1 MERLWAPWRLRYVEG
16 EIRHRGCIFCEKP
29 ALGDDVGELI
39 LLRGRRAYLIM
50 NLFPYNTGHA
60 MAVPFDHV
68 ADLAELD
75 PATIAELFE
84 LVAWLTTAQRRAL
97 RCDGFNI
104 GLNLGAVAGA
114 GISDHVHVHVVP
126 RWQGDANFMPILAN
140 TMVIPE
146 LIPVTYAKLRAEL
159 ELSAFGRVDDLVVP
173 QAGAVVWLPEERKLA
188 IRRARDGTLVLP
200 KGHIE
205 PGEAAYRAALREV
218 AEEMGLIAELIGWA
232 GALEFE
238 AGGKRRRVVYMLVQ
252 AKPGPAFAQHLGR
265 DTVLMDVEE
274 ALAALSH
281 EEVRELVATTMRRIG
296 VPVGTSR

>member
-16 EIRHRGCIFCEKP
+16 EVRHRGCIFCEKP
-29 ALGDDVGELI
+29 AAGDDVRELI
-39 LLRGRRAYLIM
+39 LLRGARAYLIM

-60 MAVPFDHV
+60 MAVPFQHV

-75 PATIAELFE
+75 RETTAELFE
-84 LVAWLTTAQRRAL
+84 LVTWLTVAQRRAL
-97 RCDGFNI
+97 RCDGFNV

-114 GISDHVHVHVVP
+114 GISDHLHVHIVP

-159 ELSAFGRVDDLVVP
+159 EVSSFGRAERVVP
-173 QAGAVVWLPEERKLA
+173 QAGAIVWLPDEGKLA
-188 IRRARDGTLVLP
+188 LRRAADGTIVLP

-218 AEEMGLIAELIGWA
+218 AEELGLVGEVIGW
-232 GALEFE
+232 GGVLEFA
-238 AGGKRRRVVYMLVQ
+238 AGGRPRRVAYLLVQ
-252 AKPGPAFAQHLGR
+252 ARPGADFERHLGH
-265 DTVLMDVEE
+265 DTLLFEPSEAVE
-274 ALAALSH
+274 ALTH
-281 EEVRELVATTMRRIG
+281 EDARTLVIETLRRIG
-296 VPVGTSR
+296 IPVVTRR

>member
-16 EIRHRGCIFCEKP
+16 EVRHRGCIFCEKP
-29 ALGDDVGELI
+29 AAGDDVRELI
-39 LLRGRRAYLIM
+39 LLRGARAYLIM

-60 MAVPFDHV
+60 MAVPFQHV

-75 PATIAELFE
+75 RETTAELFE
-84 LVAWLTTAQRRAL
+84 LVTWLTVAQRRAL
-97 RCDGFNI
+97 RCDGFNV

-114 GISDHVHVHVVP
+114 GISDHLHVHIVP

-159 ELSAFGRVDDLVVP
+159 EVSSFGRAEGVVP
-173 QAGAVVWLPEERKLA
+173 QAGAIVWLPDEGKLA
-188 IRRARDGTLVLP
+188 LRRAADGTIVLP

-218 AEEMGLIAELIGWA
+218 AEELGLVGEVIGW
-232 GALEFE
+232 GGVLEFA
-238 AGGKRRRVVYMLVQ
+238 AGGRPRRVAYLLVQ
-252 AKPGPAFAQHLGR
+252 ARPGADFERHVGH
-265 DTVLMDVEE
+265 DTLLFEPSEAVE
-274 ALAALSH
+274 ALTH
-281 EEVRELVATTMRRIG
+281 EDARRLVIETLQRFGIPVVMR
-296 VPVGTSR
+296 S

>member
-16 EIRHRGCIFCEKP
+16 EVRHRGCIFCEKP
-29 ALGDDVGELI
+29 AAGDDVRELI
-39 LLRGRRAYLIM
+39 LLRGARAYLIM

-60 MAVPFDHV
+60 MAVPFQHV

-75 PATIAELFE
+75 RETTAELFE
-84 LVAWLTTAQRRAL
+84 LVTWLTVAQRRAL
-97 RCDGFNI
+97 RCDGFNV

-114 GISDHVHVHVVP
+114 GISDHLHVHIVP

-159 ELSAFGRVDDLVVP
+159 EVSSFGRAEGVVP
-173 QAGAVVWLPEERKLA
+173 QAGAIVWLPDEGKLA
-188 IRRARDGTLVLP
+188 LRRAADGTIVLP

-218 AEEMGLIAELIGWA
+218 AEEQGLVGEVIGW
-232 GALEFE
+232 GGVLEFA
-238 AGGKRRRVVYMLVQ
+238 AGGRPRRVAYLLVQ
-252 AKPGPAFAQHLGR
+252 ARPGADFERHVGH
-265 DTVLMDVEE
+265 DTLLFEPSEAVE
-274 ALAALSH
+274 ALTH
-281 EEVRELVATTMRRIG
+281 EDTRRLVIKTLQRFGIPVVMR
-296 VPVGTSR
+296 S

>member
-16 EIRHRGCIFCEKP
+16 EVRHRGCIFCEKP
-29 ALGDDVGELI
+29 AAGDDVRELI
-39 LLRGRRAYLIM
+39 LLRGARAYLIM

-60 MAVPFDHV
+60 MAVPFQHV

-75 PATIAELFE
+75 RETTAELFE
-84 LVAWLTTAQRRAL
+84 LVTWLTVAQRRAL
-97 RCDGFNI
+97 RCDGFNV

-114 GISDHVHVHVVP
+114 GISDHLHVHIVP

-159 ELSAFGRVDDLVVP
+159 EVSSFGRAEGVVP
-173 QAGAVVWLPEERKLA
+173 QAGAIVWLPDEGKLA
-188 IRRARDGTLVLP
+188 LRRAADGTIVLP

-218 AEEMGLIAELIGWA
+218 AEELGLVGEVIGW
-232 GALEFE
+232 GGVLEFA
-238 AGGKRRRVVYMLVQ
+238 AGGRPRRVAYLLVQ
-252 AKPGPAFAQHLGR
+252 ARPGADFERHLGH
-265 DTVLMDVEE
+265 DTLLLEPSEAVE
-274 ALAALSH
+274 ALTH
-281 EEVRELVATTMRRIG
+281 EDARTLVIESLRRIG
-296 VPVGTSR
+296 IPGVTRR

>member
-16 EIRHRGCIFCEKP
+16 EVRHRGCIFCEKP
-29 ALGDDVGELI
+29 AAGDDVRELI
-39 LLRGRRAYLIM
+39 LLRGARAYLIM

-60 MAVPFDHV
+60 MAVPFQHV

-75 PATIAELFE
+75 RETTAELFE
-84 LVAWLTTAQRRAL
+84 LVTWLTVAQRRAL
-97 RCDGFNI
+97 RCDGFNV

-114 GISDHVHVHVVP
+114 GISDHLHVHIVP

-159 ELSAFGRVDDLVVP
+159 EVSSFGRAEGVVP
-173 QAGAVVWLPEERKLA
+173 QAGAIVWLPDEGKLA
-188 IRRARDGTLVLP
+188 LRRAADGTIVLP

-218 AEEMGLIAELIGWA
+218 AEELGLVGEVIGW
-232 GALEFE
+232 GGVLEFA
-238 AGGKRRRVVYMLVQ
+238 AGGRPRRVAYLLVQ
-252 AKPGPAFAQHLGR
+252 ARPGADFERHVGH
-265 DTVLMDVEE
+265 DTLLFEPTEAVE
-274 ALAALSH
+274 ALTH
-281 EEVRELVATTMRRIG
+281 EDARRLVIETLQRFGIPVVMR
-296 VPVGTSR
+296 S